1 MSASFTHC
9 FSAPY
14 ACQGIVVDCTERILV
29 RHKQEPGFSMVMF
42 DGSSYVPLVELEEKS
57 VFFSLQ
63 CRDIFQQLSP
73 GTLLTVRKEDQA
85 ILLKHWVNAKPI
97 GDGMRIAY

>member
-1 MSASFTHC
+1 LI
-9 FSAPY
+9 
-14 ACQGIVVDCTERILV
+14 Q
-29 RHKQEPGFSMVMF
+29 HKQSPGLSLVMF
-42 DGSSYVPLVELEEKS
+42 NGSFYAPLVELEEKS
-57 VFFSLQ
+57 ILFSLQ
-63 CRDIFQQLSP
+63 CRNIFLQLSP